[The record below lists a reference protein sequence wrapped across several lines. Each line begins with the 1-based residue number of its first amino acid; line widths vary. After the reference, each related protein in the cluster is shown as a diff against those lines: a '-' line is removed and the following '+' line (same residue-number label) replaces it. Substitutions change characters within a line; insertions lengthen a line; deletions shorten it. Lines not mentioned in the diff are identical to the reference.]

1 MRRNLEHRER
11 AVLRN
16 LAWVTVAAAAVAVAG
31 CGAHVDQLSMS
42 HRHAPDGEARIV
54 VMPIELVKGAAS
66 TPEAGETLGSLYAT
80 ELLKSYEIL
89 DFRRFRK
96 LMEAKSLDLEKILD
110 SGGGAAVAKELELD
124 AVLISRVY
132 DWKPGAPGIWF
143 LAKKGRIG
151 FQARLVDLRTG
162 SVIWSANRV
171 RETEPSDPLPVGL
184 AHVFR
189 DLAAEMPSQL
199 TSF

>member
-1 MRRNLEHRER
+1 
-11 AVLRN
+11 VFRN
-16 LAWVTVAAAAVAVAG
+16 LAWVTLAVGALAAAG
-31 CGAHVDQLSMS
+31 CGAHVDHLSVS
-42 HRHAPDGEARIV
+42 HRHAPESESRIV
-54 VMPIELVKGAAS
+54 VMPVELIKGAAA
-66 TPEAGETLGSLYAT
+66 TPDAGETLGSLYAT

-96 LMEAKSLDLEKILD
+96 QMEAKSLDLEKILD
-110 SGGGAAVAKELELD
+110 SGGSGDLAKELDLD

-162 SVIWSANRV
+162 SVMWSVNRV
-171 RETEPSDPLPVGL
+171 KETSPGDPLSVGL
-184 AHVFR
+184 AQVFR

-199 TSF
+199 APF